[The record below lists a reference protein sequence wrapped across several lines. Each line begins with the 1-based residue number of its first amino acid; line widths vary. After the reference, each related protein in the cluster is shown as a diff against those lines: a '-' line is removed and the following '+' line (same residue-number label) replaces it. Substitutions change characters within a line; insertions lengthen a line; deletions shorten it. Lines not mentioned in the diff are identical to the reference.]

1 MRGYSDHY
9 ERLRH
14 FLPEGKDP
22 TDAEILEA
30 MADEQAYKLDMA
42 RDRMKE
48 EHLFD
53 IPAMTSE
60 EIDKRLNHG

>member
-1 MRGYSDHY
+1 MRGYVEMM
-9 ERLRH
+9 ERLAY
-14 FLPEGKDP
+14 FLPEGKEP

-48 EHLFD
+48 EYLFD
-53 IPAMTSE
+53 IPAMTLE
-60 EIDKRLNHG
+60 EIDKRLK

>member
-1 MRGYSDHY
+1 MRDYVKTM
-9 ERLRH
+9 ERLAY

-42 RDRMKE
+42 LDRMKE

-53 IPAMTSE
+53 IPAMTSD
-60 EIDKRLNHG
+60 EIDERLK

>member
-1 MRGYSDHY
+1 M
-9 ERLRH
+9 ERLAF
-14 FLPEGKDP
+14 FLPEGVEP
-22 TDAEILEA
+22 TDEQVLEA
-30 MADEQAYKLDMA
+30 MRDQAAYHIDMA

-60 EIDKRLNHG
+60 EIDKRLNNG

>member
-14 FLPEGKDP
+14 FLPEGVEP
-22 TDAEILEA
+22 TDEQVLEA
-30 MADEQAYKLDMA
+30 MRDQAAYHIDMA

-53 IPAMTSE
+53 IPAMTSD
-60 EIDKRLNHG
+60 EIDERLK